1 MVRCVRSSSSRVVAL
16 FESEKIFTCGIG
28 TRTTNMPPVRRAGF
42 VTRPAPG
49 VPKCRSRSLLPL
61 VLLVHT
67 TTALWFRIHTR
78 AERSTSP
85 RVCPM
90 FALRRAA
97 ARAVAARGSFNPQRV
112 ALRAFAAQCPHDP
125 SKPYHKSP
133 LPLDAAGGLLEYS
146 VVYTD
151 RAMNHMSK
159 PFCKVRLAMRASSPG
174 APRPREAPGTAHSR
188 PASRHR
194 PKHAHEKYRTMRTGC
209 VFAPGDL
216 AGGTPRHA
224 ADASRRP
231 SALARR
237 MVPRAKAPRRA
248 AASSAPLVPPARARV
263 PDGSS
268 PSANTD
274 ATEHVLSPLRAFRP
288 RNRPRRDA
296 SRGV

>member
-1 MVRCVRSSSSRVVAL
+1 MFVRLCAAFVLCEESRLLTPSRSGSKHDPISSYLSSCYERRNEEKKMVRSIFVVVGKNIHL
-16 FESEKIFTCGIG
+16 VSKTYD
-28 TRTTNMPPVRRAGF
+28 RPPVRRAGF

-67 TTALWFRIHTR
+67 TTALSFRIHTR

-159 PFCKVRLAMRASSPG
+159 PFCKVRHDVRAFS
-174 APRPREAPGTAHSR
+174 
-188 PASRHR
+188 
-194 PKHAHEKYRTMRTGC
+194 
-209 VFAPGDL
+209 
-216 AGGTPRHA
+216 
-224 ADASRRP
+224 
-231 SALARR
+231 
-237 MVPRAKAPRRA
+237 RRA
-248 AASSAPLVPPARARV
+248 ASARSALRCLPDARLARV
-263 PDGSS
+263 P
-268 PSANTD
+268 
-274 ATEHVLSPLRAFRP
+274 EERA
-288 RNRPRRDA
+288 
-296 SRGV
+296 